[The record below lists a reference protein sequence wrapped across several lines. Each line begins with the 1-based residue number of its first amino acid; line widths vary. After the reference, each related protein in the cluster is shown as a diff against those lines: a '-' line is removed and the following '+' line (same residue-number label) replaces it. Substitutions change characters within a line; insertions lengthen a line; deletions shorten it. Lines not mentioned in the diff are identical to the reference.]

1 MGDERKAEF
10 RPWYGIL
17 VSEETGGVPR
27 DSLSLPRITRY
38 TVDEITRETHFNEV
52 SRDSF
57 YTVYVHYTYNMY
69 TYGVCEEVAQAEDAA
84 PRDVYEN
91 GYVCM

>member
-1 MGDERKAEF
+1 MRRLGESL
-10 RPWYGIL
+10 GI
-17 VSEETGGVPR
+17 VC
-27 DSLSLPRITRY
+27 LSHVLHAIRWMR
-38 TVDEITRETHFNEV
+38 TRETHFNEV
-52 SRDSF
+52 SRDSL

-69 TYGVCEEVAQAEDAA
+69 TYGVCKEVAQAEDAA